1 MLRVSY
7 GNLFVTCKRVGT
19 YRHLSSHRALRI
31 KYGNFFRNK
40 SIKWYAKRHFS
51 KRLRNY
57 SNVILPKALD
67 NFVDSSG
74 EIMWDE
80 GERKERE
87 DSKEEHQKKLDDL
100 ER

>member
-1 MLRVSY
+1 
-7 GNLFVTCKRVGT
+7 
-19 YRHLSSHRALRI
+19 
-31 KYGNFFRNK
+31 
-40 SIKWYAKRHFS
+40 
-51 KRLRNY
+51 
-57 SNVILPKALD
+57 LD